1 MNCPVCNRPLKS
13 KKSLSKGIGPI
24 CEIKVKKLE
33 NSPPEGQITID
44 ELLDKQSVKDEI
56 YAKDVA
62 QAISQKETI
71 NT

>member
-13 KKSLSKGIGPI
+13 PRSIAKGIGPV

-44 ELLDKQSVKDEI
+44 ELLDKQSEKDEI
-56 YAKDVA
+56 NAKDVV
-62 QAISQKETI
+62 QAIS
-71 NT
+71 